1 MNNITPR
8 QQEAFP
14 QVAVIRKGTPK
25 IEMNKNGSKFFG
37 LGTDLKDRFRF
48 EFLPGTESV
57 KDIFKTLHPPE
68 YVKYDLTYRRPGTYA
83 TPDGFEMKTIR
94 AIVPCRNI
102 LDSFQWANVVNNAG
116 TQIAEA
122 NDEQYLWEKNPLN
135 TREYFV
141 KNGQPF
147 KAWNNGDTITYDK
160 QGKKIVLPF
169 KTSIR
174 MNLFLP
180 ELERWVYFTLKS
192 VSYYDRLQM
201 NAQLHGIQFWADT
214 LNGGNAAGIP
224 LLIYRREQSVTW
236 NKPDG
241 SAQQTKQWLINIE
254 ADPEWVKWATAQMS
268 NHAFGMSAPKML
280 NAPIPEVPLI
290 GAQNP
295 ADDGDFEDIEHDLG
309 DQPEPEA
316 PPVVVAALPRKTEP
330 VRPYAPEL
338 FLEKFGALSQAMLE
352 RNVTCSDAE
361 RRVVASAI
369 DGIFNGETTMRYE
382 VCDWLTGKSST
393 KDMSPAQIHALL
405 KTMGITSFNQAPS
418 ENSMTEI
425 RAAHTEALRS
435 NGQLGLTTIEGIPA

>member
-8 QQEAFP
+8 QQETFP
-14 QVAVIRKGTPK
+14 QAAVIRKGTPK
-25 IEMNKNGSKFFG
+25 IEMKKKNGEKFWG
-37 LGTDLKDRFRF
+37 LGSDLKNCFRF
-48 EFLPGTESV
+48 EFLPGTGELSADKKLPEDPRKWSV
-57 KDIFKTLHPPE
+57 KEKFYSVHSGEFTE
-68 YVKYDLTYRRPGTYA
+68 YNMNYRRPGIYA
-83 TPDGFEMKTIR
+83 TPDGFELKTIR

-102 LDSFQWANVVNNAG
+102 LDSFQWANVVNNNR

-122 NDEQYLWEKNPLN
+122 NDEQYLWEKNPLQ
-135 TREYFV
+135 TKEYFV

-147 KAWNNGDTITYDK
+147 KQWTNGDTINYERNGQK
-160 QGKKIVLPF
+160 FSLPF

-254 ADPEWVKWATAQMS
+254 ADPEWVKYATAKMS
-268 NHAFGMSAPKML
+268 NLAFGGDVQKML
-280 NAPIPEVPLI
+280 NAPAPEVPLI
-290 GAQNP
+290 GAQDP
-295 ADDGDFEDIEHDLG
+295 AQDGDFEDIEPDLG

-316 PPVVVAALPRKTEP
+316 PLIVVTPEQVPTRIQWTTNQLSALISERFAKNEYNA
-330 VRPYAPEL
+330 R
-338 FLEKFGALSQAMLE
+338 AML
-352 RNVTCSDAE
+352 
-361 RRVVASAI
+361 
-369 DGIFNGETTMRYE
+369 
-382 VCDWLTGKSST
+382 
-393 KDMSPAQIHALL
+393 DMSILPAGA
-405 KTMGITSFNQAPS
+405 
-418 ENSMTEI
+418 
-425 RAAHTEALRS
+425 TEAEIMRWGKIYRTHRDEKTTEVRTAQDS
-435 NGQLGLTTIEGIPA
+435 AQYANTEYGLPY

>member
-25 IEMNKNGSKFFG
+25 IEMSKNAYKDAPKFFG
-37 LGTDLKDRFRF
+37 LGNDLKDRFRI
-48 EFLPGTESV
+48 EFLPGTGEIGAAGLPDDPKKWSV
-57 KDIFKTLHPPE
+57 KEKFFSLHRDE
-68 YVKYDLTYRRPGTYA
+68 YIKYDMTYRRPGVYA

-254 ADPEWVKWATAQMS
+254 ADPEWVKWATTQMS

-316 PPVVVAALPRKTEP
+316 PPVVVEVTPDVIPARIQWKTAQLAALISERFAKNDYNA
-330 VRPYAPEL
+330 R
-338 FLEKFGALSQAMLE
+338 AML
-352 RNVTCSDAE
+352 
-361 RRVVASAI
+361 
-369 DGIFNGETTMRYE
+369 
-382 VCDWLTGKSST
+382 
-393 KDMSPAQIHALL
+393 DMSILPADA
-405 KTMGITSFNQAPS
+405 
-418 ENSMTEI
+418 
-425 RAAHTEALRS
+425 TEAEIMRWGKIYRTHRDEKLEPGVIRTAQDS
-435 NGQLGLTTIEGIPA
+435 ATFANVEYGLPC